1 MTLPEVWGAR
11 SAIIGG
17 VLRIAASFVPYTAES
32 IALET
37 FYAIIDVFLLF
48 GLFAMFSRLASQPKH
63 LATAGL
69 VIAIVGQAS
78 IIGPD
83 TEMFGVDFYL
93 AGTMVLLV
101 GLGLTSAVM
110 MCAGAMRSAALYW
123 LGCIVLALVAAIAG
137 SSIVA
142 AAAGVVFGMG
152 FIVAGCA
159 LVRTANSTTIAS
171 TTSWVG

>member
-1 MTLPEVWGAR
+1 MSSPEAWGAR

-48 GLFAMFSRLASQPKH
+48 GLFAMFSRLASRPQH

-69 VIAIVGQAS
+69 VIAIIGQAS

-93 AGTMVLLV
+93 AGTTVLLV
-101 GLGLTSAVM
+101 GLGLTSAAM
-110 MCAGAMRSAALYW
+110 MRAGAMRSAALYW
-123 LGCIVLALVAAIAG
+123 LGCIVLALAAAIVG
-137 SSIVA
+137 SSILA
-142 AAAGVVFGMG
+142 AAAGIVFGMG
-152 FIVAGCA
+152 FIVAGRA
-159 LVRTANSTTIAS
+159 LLRTAKSTTIAS
-171 TTSWVG
+171 TTGRIE